1 MNRRRI
7 QPKPAIELTP
17 LSLKLPADLVRR
29 VDAYAKFL
37 GGTTDRTHVVT
48 QALEIALDSDPD
60 FRKAG
65 SKPAAAPSAR
75 VA

>member
-7 QPKPAIELTP
+7 QPKPAVELMP

-60 FRKAG
+60 FRNAG
-65 SKPAAAPSAR
+65 KPAAAPSAR

>member
-1 MNRRRI
+1 MPRRI
-7 QPKPAIELTP
+7 QPKPAVELMP
-17 LSLKLPADLVRR
+17 VSLKLPADLVRR

-48 QALEIALDSDPD
+48 QALEIALDNDPE

-65 SKPAAAPSAR
+65 SKPAATPSAR

>member
-7 QPKPAIELTP
+7 QPKPAVELTP

-37 GGTTDRTHVVT
+37 GGNTDRTHVVT
-48 QALEIALDSDPD
+48 QALEIALDSDAE

-65 SKPAAAPSAR
+65 TKPAAAPSAR